1 MNKNYKKLSALLVVF
16 GALFSLNAWATPGD
30 GATNNPAIREDR
42 AAKKADILEKKEARA
57 SERNENLCEKIAERA
72 ETFGQKMSGEE
83 NKFQTRNQERLS
95 RWTEKKSELEEKLDA
110 NRATWDANRDAQFKA
125 LEERAQTQEQK
136 KAVADFEVKVRA
148 AIETR
153 RMAMD
158 SAIKNFQDG
167 VKSMIATRNG
177 QVEQLL
183 ESAKTQRQTLLETAK
198 SDCEAG
204 KDAKTVMAAFR
215 SGMQASRAKA
225 QADKQSVAKVNTQ
238 ISALIATR
246 KTAVEKATTDFKA
259 VMEQARVTLRKAFP
273 AETEA
278 TQ

>member
-16 GALFSLNAWATPGD
+16 GALFSLNAWAIPGD

-42 AAKKADILEKKEARA
+42 AVKKADILEKKEERA

-95 RWTEKKSELEEKLDA
+95 QWTEKKSELEEKLDA
-110 NRATWDANRDAQFKA
+110 NRTTWDTNRDAQFKA

-167 VKSMIATRNG
+167 VKSVIATRNG

-183 ESAKTQRQTLLETAK
+183 ESAKAQRQTLLETAK
-198 SDCEAG
+198 SDCESG
-204 KDAKTVMAAFR
+204 KDAKTVMATFR
-215 SGMQASRAKA
+215 LGMQASRAKA

-238 ISALIATR
+238 VSALIATR